1 MPMSRIAFRALALAA
16 LLLSLPAVEACGP
29 ATQSAAIDKAVEDAG
44 LKTDGEFHHYPHH

>member
-16 LLLSLPAVEACGP
+16 LLMSLPAVEACGP
-29 ATQSAAIDKAVEDAG
+29 ATQTALVKAAEDAG